1 MIDRIVQGGMRAA
14 LGAAQRLDTFP
25 RRLLAITAAGLLLRL
40 VYVVTVERGDALS
53 GDAWYYH
60 EAAKVLADGKG
71 FIDPFRYKLGDPY
84 VLIGDTGGGNARFD
98 LPSSAGGPGYETP
111 TAGHPPVWVVIL
123 GMASLLGF
131 DSRFAHQLVNVG
143 VGTLTIL
150 AIGYL
155 GRELV
160 SERVGLIAAGLTAG
174 YAFIWVNDGLLMSES
189 AAILAAALTSL
200 AALRFWRDPTA
211 RTAAVFGAVGAVAML
226 TRAEA
231 ALFLPVVAA
240 VGLWRAPLSWPRRA
254 WLYLVTGVVA
264 VAVVSPWVIRN
275 LTAFEE
281 PVLLSNGSGTVLI
294 QANCDDT
301 YYGDHLGYWSLDCGQ
316 IPALQGRLLDESQR
330 DVIVR
335 EEAMR
340 YIGEHQKRLVFVV
353 VPRRIGRL
361 WALYDP
367 MEQIRLD
374 GPVEDRE
381 LWVSTLGL
389 YQYYLL
395 APAAIAGAWILHRR
409 RIPVLPVGMWPLL
422 ATLTAAIAFGNTR
435 YRAVAEVTIVV
446 FAAVAADALWKAVR
460 ARPDS
465 ADDASTA
472 GPGAA
477 AQLAAAQPPGG
488 SS

>member
-1 MIDRIVQGGMRAA
+1 MIDRLLIGGANAVSGWVR
-14 LGAAQRLDTFP
+14 RLDSFP
-25 RRLLAITAAGLLLRL
+25 RRLLAITAAGLVLRL

-84 VLIGDTGGGNARFD
+84 VLIGDTAGGNARFD

-123 GMASLLGF
+123 GLASLLGF

-143 VGTLTIL
+143 VGTLSIL
-150 AIGYL
+150 AIGHL

-160 SERVGLIAAGLTAG
+160 SERVGLVAAGFTAG

-200 AALRFWRDPTA
+200 AALRFWRDPTVRHA
-211 RTAAVFGAVGAVAML
+211 VVFGAVGAVAML

-240 VGLWRAPLSWPRRA
+240 VAVLRAPLSWRRRA
-254 WLYLVTGVVA
+254 GLYLVTGAVS
-264 VAVVSPWVIRN
+264 VAVVAPWVIRN
-275 LTAFEE
+275 LTVFEE

-316 IPALQGRLLDESQR
+316 IPALQGRLLDEAQR

-353 VPRRIGRL
+353 IPRRVGRL
-361 WALYDP
+361 WAVYDP

-389 YQYYLL
+389 FQYYLL
-395 APAAIAGAWILHRR
+395 APAALAGAWILHRGR
-409 RIPVLPVGMWPLL
+409 LPVLPLGMWPLL
-422 ATLTAAIAFGNTR
+422 ATFTGAVAFGNTR

-446 FAAVAADALWKAVR
+446 FAAVAAEAMWRSVR
-460 ARPDS
+460 
-465 ADDASTA
+465 A
-472 GPGAA
+472 GPGTGSAGVDQLDAA
-477 AQLAAAQPPGG
+477 HPPGG